1 VSEPSLRRS
10 AAIVGIAEMA
20 PTRDHPDLREIDL
33 MAGLAA
39 DAIADAGMAHDEVDG
54 VLTSPPFGVPMMFP
68 SMLSEYLGL
77 RPRYADQVDLGGAS
91 AAGMVWRA
99 AAAIAAG
106 ECETVVCTMASNM
119 NPARFGRRLSPSERL
134 ALFGIDPNEAPFGPM
149 GVNSAYAMAA
159 RRHMH
164 DFGTTSAQLA
174 RIAVDQRT
182 NALHNDMALFG
193 DRPLTV
199 EDVLSSRL
207 VVDPLHLYE
216 IVRPCSG
223 GAAWVVT
230 SPERAGGRSHR
241 PAWLLG
247 AAERVSHSSITF
259 APDITTTPVAD
270 TAPRAFAMAGVGPDD
285 VDLVSVYD
293 CYTIM
298 VLLTLE
304 DAGFCEKGRGG
315 PFVEDTDMTFAGE
328 LPVNTHGGQLS
339 FGQPGIAGGASH
351 IIEAVRQLRGEADG
365 RQVRDCE
372 VAFVNGNGGTMSE
385 EVSLVLGAA

>member
-1 VSEPSLRRS
+1 MDLDLRR
-10 AAIVGIAEMA
+10 AAAVVGIAEMR
-20 PTRDHPDLREIDL
+20 PTRNHPEEREIDL
-33 MAGLAA
+33 MAALAA
-39 DAIADAGMAHDEVDG
+39 EAIADAGMSHDEVDG
-54 VLTSPPFGVPMMFP
+54 VLTFPPFGVSMLFP
-68 SMLSEYLGL
+68 SMLAEYLGL

-119 NPARFGRRLSPSERL
+119 NPSRATRRMSPGERL
-134 ALFGIDPNEAPFGPM
+134 ALLGIDANEAPFGPM
-149 GVNSAYAMAA
+149 GVNSSYAMAA

-182 NALHNDMALFG
+182 NALENDMALFG

-199 EDVLSSRL
+199 DDVLSSRL
-207 VVDPLHLYE
+207 IVDPLHLYE

-223 GAAWVVT
+223 GAAWVMT
-230 SPERAGGRSHR
+230 SPERARGAPHR
-241 PAWLLG
+241 PSWLLG
-247 AAERVSHSSITF
+247 AAERVSHSSITYV
-259 APDITTTPVAD
+259 PDITTTPIAD
-270 TAPRAFAMAGVGPDD
+270 TAPRAYAMAGVGPADID
-285 VDLVSVYD
+285 VVSVYD

-304 DAGFCEKGRGG
+304 DAGFCAKGKGG
-315 PFVEDTDMTFAGE
+315 PFVDETDMTFGGD

-351 IIEAVRQLRGEADG
+351 LVEAVRQLRGEAGG

-372 VAFVNGNGGTMSE
+372 LAFVNGNGGTMSE
-385 EVSLVLGAA
+385 EVSLVLGAE

>member
-1 VSEPSLRRS
+1 MHGDLKRS
-10 AAIVGIAEMA
+10 AAIVGIAEMR
-20 PTRDHPDLREIDL
+20 PTRDHPQERVIDL
-33 MAGLAA
+33 MAALAA
-39 DAIADAGMAHDEVDG
+39 EAIADAGMTSDEVDG
-54 VLTSPPFGVPMMFP
+54 VLTFPPFGVPMLFP

-77 RPRYADQVDLGGAS
+77 RPRYADQVDLGGAT

-99 AAAIAAG
+99 AAAITTGA
-106 ECETVVCTMASNM
+106 CETVVCTMASNM
-119 NPARFGRRLSPSERL
+119 NPLRAPRRMNPDERL
-134 ALFGIDPNEAPFGPM
+134 GLLGVDTNEAPFGPM

-182 NALHNDMALFG
+182 NAMEHDMALFG

-199 EDVLSSRL
+199 EEVLSSRMI
-207 VVDPLHLYE
+207 VDPLHLYE

-223 GAAWVVT
+223 GAAWVIT
-230 SPERAGGRSHR
+230 SPERALRAGHR

-247 AAERVSHSSITF
+247 AGERVTHSSVTYVG
-259 APDITTTPVAD
+259 DITTTPIAD
-270 TAPRAFAMAGVGPDD
+270 TAARAYEMAGVRPSDI
-285 VDLVSVYD
+285 DLVSVYD

-304 DAGFCEKGRGG
+304 DAGFCDKGRGG
-315 PFVEDTDMTFAGE
+315 PFVESTDLTFGGD

-351 IIEAVRQLRGEADG
+351 IIEAVRQLRGQAG
-365 RQVRDCE
+365 SRQVRDCE
-372 VAFVNGNGGTMSE
+372 LAFVNGNGGTMSE
-385 EVSLVLGAA
+385 EVSLVLGGE

>member
-1 VSEPSLRRS
+1 MDVDLRRA
-10 AAIVGIAEMA
+10 AAIVGIAEMR
-20 PTRDHPDLREIDL
+20 PTRHHPEEREIDL
-33 MAGLAA
+33 MAALAA
-39 DAIADAGMAHDEVDG
+39 DAIADAGMSHDEVDG
-54 VLTSPPFGVPMMFP
+54 VLTFPPFGVAMLFP
-68 SMLSEYLGL
+68 SMLCEYLGL

-91 AAGMVWRA
+91 PAGMVWRA
-99 AAAIAAG
+99 AAAIATG
-106 ECETVVCTMASNM
+106 QCETVVCTMATNM
-119 NPARFGRRLSPSERL
+119 RPGRFKRRMSAAERL
-134 ALFGIDPNEAPFGPM
+134 ALLGIDANEAPFGPM
-149 GVNSAYAMAA
+149 GVNSSYAMAA

-174 RIAVDQRT
+174 RIAVDQRA
-182 NALHNDMALFG
+182 NALENDMALFG

-199 EDVLSSRL
+199 DDVLSSRL
-207 VVDPLHLYE
+207 IVDPLHLYE

-223 GAAWVVT
+223 GAAWVMT
-230 SPERAGGRSHR
+230 SPERAGRAPHR

-259 APDITTTPVAD
+259 APDITTTPIAD
-270 TAPRAFAMAGVGPDD
+270 TAPRAYAMAGITASDI
-285 VDLVSVYD
+285 DLVSVYD

-304 DAGFCEKGRGG
+304 DAGFCPKGKGG
-315 PFVEDTDMTFAGE
+315 RFVEDTDMTFGGD

-351 IIEAVRQLRGEADG
+351 ITEAVRQLRGEAGG

-372 VAFVNGNGGTMSE
+372 LAFVNGNGGTMSE
-385 EVSLVLGAA
+385 EVSLVLGGE